1 MSSGYGRPCDAG
13 VVHEDVD
20 AAVGGD
26 RFVHHGLDVGGLGDV
41 ADGAFHL
48 EALLAHLGDGRREP
62 FLATRAQ
69 HQRGA
74 GFGQPLRH
82 FLSDSAR
89 SAGDDRDAAVESEQ
103 FVDGWHVVRLILPS
117 REAVNRANPMTQVHA
132 AATRTGGQFLTTT
145 AAPADVFVREDLS
158 DEQRLFG
165 QTANEFM
172 QKEVLPVVERLYHH
186 DWALTRQLLKKASEL
201 DLLRLEIP
209 PAYGGLGLDLISAS
223 YVGEQIAINPSFGGS
238 LGAHTSIGTLPLV
251 YFGTEEQKARYLPR
265 LASGDL
271 IGAYALTEP
280 QSGSDALAAKTTATL
295 TADGRHYE
303 LNGQK
308 MWITNGGFA
317 DLFTVFAKVGGDK
330 FTAFLVERGMGV
342 VSGRDEIKL
351 GLDGSSTTA
360 LMLDNVKVPV
370 ENLLGTIGQGHKVAF
385 NVLNFGRVKLGARNM
400 SGVRMA
406 LNHAVK
412 YAKERR
418 QFGRA
423 IAEFGLIKQKLAGI
437 AVRSFVGDAM
447 SYRTLGDV
455 DRAIEAGDRADG
467 PLVLKTIEGFSV
479 ECSINKVWTSEALA
493 WAVDEGLQVFGGNG
507 YSREFPL
514 ERMYRDARI
523 TRIYEGTNEINR
535 MLVPTRLLKQQPQV
549 FNAEGARQALAQPPA
564 SSPQSPEREYVSR
577 LKRLSIALL
586 GSAAAVCGDALK
598 DEQEVLAQI
607 ADVVIETYATE
618 SALARAEKM
627 ASSGDS
633 RAGLAADIAAVYT
646 NDASDRV
653 AAASRQVVAALRSRG
668 ADASLASG
676 VQKLAAYAGIDAI
689 AVRRR
694 IANAV
699 IEAGKNPL

>member
-1 MSSGYGRPCDAG
+1 
-13 VVHEDVD
+13 
-20 AAVGGD
+20 
-26 RFVHHGLDVGGLGDV
+26 
-41 ADGAFHL
+41 
-48 EALLAHLGDGRREP
+48 
-62 FLATRAQ
+62 
-69 HQRGA
+69 
-74 GFGQPLRH
+74 
-82 FLSDSAR
+82 
-89 SAGDDRDAAVESEQ
+89 
-103 FVDGWHVVRLILPS
+103 
-117 REAVNRANPMTQVHA
+117 MTHTQAPVL
-132 AATRTGGQFLTTT
+132 GGQFLSS
-145 AAPADVFVREDLS
+145 PLRSDDVFVREDLT

-165 QTANEFM
+165 QTALEFM
-172 QKEVLPVVERLYHH
+172 QKEVLPVVQRLYAH
-186 DWALTRQLLKKASEL
+186 DWALTRDLLKKASEL

-280 QSGSDALAAKTTATL
+280 QSGSDALAARTTATL
-295 TADGRHYE
+295 TPDGRHYH

-317 DLFTVFAKVGGDK
+317 DLFTIFAKVGGDK

-342 VSGRDEIKL
+342 VSGRDEVKL

-370 ENLLGTIGQGHKVAF
+370 ENLLGAIGQGHKVAF

-400 SGVRMA
+400 SGVRTA

-418 QFGRA
+418 QFGKA
-423 IAEFGLIKQKLAGI
+423 IAEFGLIKQKLAGM
-437 AVRSFVGDAM
+437 AVRAFVGDAM

-455 DRAIEAGDRADG
+455 DRAIETGDRADG

-535 MLVPTRLLKQQPQV
+535 MLVPTRLLKQMAHSSV
-549 FNAEGARQALAQPPA
+549 ASRQSSVA
-564 SSPQSPEREYVSR
+564 SRQSSVDSHQSSVDSRQSGFAGERAFVEQ
-577 LKRLSIALL
+577 LKRLSLAIL
-586 GSAAAVCGDALK
+586 GQASAVYGEGLK

-607 ADVVIETYATE
+607 ADLIIETYATE
-618 SALARAEKM
+618 SAIARAEKI
-627 ASSGDS
+627 AARGDG
-633 RAGLAADIAAVYT
+633 RAAIAADIAKVYA
-646 NDASDRV
+646 NDAADKVSAAARQIV
-653 AAASRQVVAALRSRG
+653 AAFASRG
-668 ADASLASG
+668 ANGSIEGGALR
-676 VQKLAAYAGIDAI
+676 LAAHGGIDAI
-689 AVRRR
+689 AARRR
-694 IANAV
+694 IADAV
-699 IEAGKNPL
+699 IEAGRYPL